1 VFVIGD
7 EPTVFDMG
15 KLFTNEPFLGIPR
28 AGASLSGD
36 ALNATLPANV
46 LIAKDAEVRLR
57 SDFDVIEIAF
67 AG

>member
-1 VFVIGD
+1 MFAIGD
-7 EPTVFDMG
+7 KPTVFDMG
-15 KLFTNEPFLGIPR
+15 KLFSNKPFLGIPR

-36 ALNATLPANV
+36 ALNAALPANV
-46 LIAKDAEVRLR
+46 LIAKSEEVRLR